1 MSFKTLTL
9 EVTDHIA
16 HVRLSRPREFN
27 AMILEFWQEMVDVFA
42 EISKSEEARV
52 VVVSSE
58 GKHFTSGLDLSAFAG
73 IMQDMNDGDPGR
85 KREQLYRLV
94 KEMQETFTVI
104 EKCRLPVLAAVQGG
118 CIGGGVD
125 LSTACDIRYCT
136 ANAFFVIQEVNIGM
150 VADVGTLQR
159 LPTLIP
165 LGKVREL
172 AYTGRRM
179 YAEEAKEC
187 GLVNE
192 IYETQEA
199 MLEAVMET
207 AKMIAS
213 KSPLAIVGTKEVV
226 NYARDHS
233 VDESLNQ
240 IALWNAG
247 MLISTDLMEAAKAN
261 AMKTEPTFENALP
274 PKKLVTR
281 AP

>member
-1 MSFKTLTL
+1 MTYKTVTL

-16 HVRLSRPREFN
+16 HVRLCRPREFN
-27 AMILEFWQEMVDVFA
+27 AMILEFWQEMVDVFT
-42 EISKSEEARV
+42 EISQSGQARV
-52 VVVSSE
+52 VVISSE
-58 GKHFTSGLDLSAFAG
+58 GKHFTAGLDLGAFAG
-73 IMQDMNDGDPGR
+73 IMQDMNEGDPGR
-85 KREQLYRLV
+85 KREQLYRVV

-136 ANAFFVIQEVNIGM
+136 KEAFFVIQEINIGM

-165 LGKVREL
+165 LGKVKEL

-192 IYETQEA
+192 IYENQEE

-207 AKMIAS
+207 AKIIAS
-213 KSPLAIVGTKEVV
+213 KSPLAVIGTKEVV

-247 MLISTDLMEAAKAN
+247 MILSNDLMEAAKAN
-261 AMKTEPTFENALP
+261 AMKTDPVFEDALP
-274 PKKLVTR
+274 PKKLVKR